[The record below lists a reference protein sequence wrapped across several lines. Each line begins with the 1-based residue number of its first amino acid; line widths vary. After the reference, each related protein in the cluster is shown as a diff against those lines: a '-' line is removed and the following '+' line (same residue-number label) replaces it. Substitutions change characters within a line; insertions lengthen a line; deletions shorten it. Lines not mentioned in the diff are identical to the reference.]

1 MRSEL
6 NTSSSHVPMPPATL
20 SLPDDDML
28 FRLLR
33 QLDAAPDAPQRETA
47 EALNVSLGRLNALL
61 RSVAAAGLVRVGD
74 RKGPDRRH
82 RFAYALTPRGAAEKA
97 RLVDTF
103 LARKLNEYNALHA
116 ELTGTSAQLSP
127 QKHRNTTMQSHLAPV
142 PELYV
147 SYESAQKLKLEAAE
161 LPSWDLTARQVCDLE
176 LLMNGGFNPLKGFM
190 GKDDYEG
197 VVENMRL
204 ADGALWPMP
213 ITLDVSEAFA
223 AKVEEGQD
231 IALRDA
237 EGVILAILSISDKF
251 SPDKAREAVKVYG
264 ADDLAHP
271 AVNYLHNVA
280 GPIYLGGAITG
291 IQQPVHYD
299 FRARR
304 DTPNELRAFFR
315 KLGWRRIVAFQTRNP
330 LHRAHQELT
339 FRAAKEAQANLLI
352 HPVVGM
358 TKPGDVD
365 HFTRVRCYEAVLDK
379 YPAATTTM
387 SLLNLAMRMAGPREA
402 VWHGLIRKNHG
413 CTHFIV
419 GRDHAGPGKN
429 SAGQDFYG
437 PYDAQVLFKENEAE
451 IGLEM
456 VDFKHMVYVQEKAQY
471 YPANEVPEGDTV
483 LDISGTEL
491 RRRLREGL
499 DIPEWFSF
507 PEVVKELRR
516 TSPPRSNQGFTVF
529 FTGLSGSG
537 KSTIANAIMVKL
549 MEQGGRPVTLL
560 DGDVVRKHL
569 SSELGF
575 SKEHR
580 DINIRRIGYVAS
592 EITKNGGIAICAPI
606 APYTATRRA
615 VREMIEAFGAFIE
628 VHVATSLEECEK
640 RDRKGLYKLAREGK
654 IKEFTGIS
662 DPYEAPTA
670 AELVVDTEGMD
681 VDYCAQQVLLKLES
695 LGLITA

>member
-1 MRSEL
+1 MSQVDLTPIPEL
-6 NTSSSHVPMPPATL
+6 YI
-20 SLPDDDML
+20 
-28 FRLLR
+28 
-33 QLDAAPDAPQRETA
+33 AADKA
-47 EALNVSLGRLNALL
+47 EAAKHV
-61 RSVAAAGLVRVGD
+61 AAGL
-74 RKGPDRRH
+74 
-82 RFAYALTPRGAAEKA
+82 L
-97 RLVDTF
+97 
-103 LARKLNEYNALHA
+103 
-116 ELTGTSAQLSP
+116 
-127 QKHRNTTMQSHLAPV
+127 
-142 PELYV
+142 
-147 SYESAQKLKLEAAE
+147 
-161 LPSWDLTARQVCDLE
+161 SWDLTPRQMCDLE
-176 LLMNGGFNPLKGFM
+176 MLMNGAFNPLDGFLSEA
-190 GKDDYEG
+190 DYNG
-197 VVENMRL
+197 VVDKMRL
-204 ADGALWPMP
+204 ADGTLWPMP

-223 AKVEEGQD
+223 EKAAPGTE

-237 EGVILAILSISDKF
+237 EGVILATMTVSDNF
-251 SPDKAREAVKVYG
+251 VPNKAREAEKVFG

-271 AVNYLHNVA
+271 AVAYLHRTA
-280 GPIYLGGAITG
+280 GKVYLGGKVTG
-291 IQQPVHYD
+291 LQVPMHYD
-299 FRARR
+299 FRGRR
-304 DTPNELRAFFR
+304 DTPNQLRAQFR
-315 KLGWRRIVAFQTRNP
+315 KLGWQRIVAFQTRNP

-379 YPAATTTM
+379 YPASTTTM

-413 CTHFIV
+413 VTHFIV

-429 SAGQDFYG
+429 SAGKDFYG
-437 PYDAQVLFKENEAE
+437 PYDAQVLFKEHEAE
-451 IGLEM
+451 MGITM

-471 YPANEVPEGDTV
+471 YPANEVPEGGTV

-491 RRRLREGL
+491 RRRLREGI

-507 PEVVKELRR
+507 PEVVTQLRK
-516 TSPPRSNQGFTVF
+516 TSPARDKQGFTVF

-537 KSTIANAIMVKL
+537 KSTVANALMVKL
-549 MEQGGRPVTLL
+549 MEMGGRPVTLL

-606 APYTATRRA
+606 APYTATRAA
-615 VREMIEAFGAFIE
+615 VREMIEAYGAFLE
-628 VHVATSLEECEK
+628 VHVATSLEECER

-662 DPYEAPTA
+662 DPYEEPTKP
-670 AELVVDTEGMD
+670 ELRLETEGSD
-681 VDYCAQQVLLKLES
+681 VDNCAHQVILKLEGM
-695 LGLITA
+695 GLIKG

>member
-1 MRSEL
+1 M
-6 NTSSSHVPMPPATL
+6 
-20 SLPDDDML
+20 LPL
-28 FRLLR
+28 
-33 QLDAAPDAPQRETA
+33 P
-47 EALNVSLGRLNALL
+47 N
-61 RSVAAAGLVRVGD
+61 
-74 RKGPDRRH
+74 
-82 RFAYALTPRGAAEKA
+82 
-97 RLVDTF
+97 
-103 LARKLNEYNALHA
+103 
-116 ELTGTSAQLSP
+116 
-127 QKHRNTTMQSHLAPV
+127 LAPI

-147 SYESAQKLKLEAAE
+147 SYESAQKLKHEAAN
-161 LPSWDLTARQVCDLE
+161 LPSWDLTQRQVCDLE
-176 LLMNGGFNPLKGFM
+176 LLMNGGFHPLKGFM
-190 GKDDYEG
+190 SQADYDG
-197 VVENMRL
+197 VVENMRT
-204 ADGALWPMP
+204 ADGTLFPIP

-223 AKVEEGQD
+223 DKVEPGQD

-237 EGVILAILSISDKF
+237 EGVILAILSVTDKWV
-251 SPDKAREAVKVYG
+251 PNKPNEAAKVFG

-271 AVNYLHNVA
+271 AVHYLHHQA
-280 GPIYLGGAITG
+280 GPVYLGGPVTG

-299 FRARR
+299 FKGRR
-304 DTPNELRAFFR
+304 DTPNELRAHFR
-315 KLGWRRIVAFQTRNP
+315 KLGWRRVVAFQTRNP

-339 FRAAKEAQANLLI
+339 FRAAKDAQANLLI

-379 YPAATTTM
+379 YPAQTTHL

-402 VWHGLIRKNHG
+402 VWHGIIRRNHG
-413 CTHFIV
+413 CTHMIV

-429 SAGQDFYG
+429 SAGQDFYD
-437 PYDAQVLFKENEAE
+437 PYAAQELFAQHAAE
-451 IGLEM
+451 IGIEM
-456 VDFKHMVYVQEKAQY
+456 EDFKHMVYVQEKAQY
-471 YPANEVPEGDTV
+471 YPANEVPEGSTV

-507 PEVVKELRR
+507 PEVVTELRR
-516 TSPPRSNQGFTVF
+516 TSPPRSKQGFTVF

-537 KSTIANAIMVKL
+537 KSTIANALMVKL
-549 MEQGGRPVTLL
+549 MEMGGRPVTLL

-580 DINIRRIGYVAS
+580 DINIKRIGYVAS

-615 VREMIEAFGAFIE
+615 VREMIEAYGAFVE
-628 VHVATSLEECEK
+628 VHVATSIDECER

-662 DPYEAPTA
+662 DPYEAPEKP
-670 AELVVDTEGMD
+670 ELRVETEGTE
-681 VDYCAQQVLLKLES
+681 VDHCAHQVILKLEAM
-695 LGLITA
+695 GLIKA